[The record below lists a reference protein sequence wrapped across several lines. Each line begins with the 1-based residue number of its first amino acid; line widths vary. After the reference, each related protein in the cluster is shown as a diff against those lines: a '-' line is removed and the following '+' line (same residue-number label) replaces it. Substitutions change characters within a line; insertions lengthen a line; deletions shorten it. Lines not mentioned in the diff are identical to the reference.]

1 MSTDVAEEVVDDR
14 RAVRR
19 ISHDKLLV
27 LSDIIGSHPGVRAF
41 VDANPGYSN
50 RDALCKYV
58 ESLWEYSEIARS
70 TLDTV
75 CDHHRVLTKDAE
87 TAAAADA
94 LSGVR
99 RIAKFLVD
107 RVPGAELHLSDLL

>member
-19 ISHDKLLV
+19 MTHDKLLV
-27 LSDIIGSHPGVRAF
+27 LSDIIGSHPAVRAF

-50 RDALCKYV
+50 RDALGKYV
-58 ESLWEYSEIARS
+58 ESLWEHGEISRS

-75 CDHHRVLTKDAE
+75 CDHHRVLTKDVE
-87 TAAAADA
+87 TAVAADA
-94 LSGVR
+94 LAAVR
-99 RIAKFLVD
+99 RIARFLVD
-107 RVPGAELHLSDLL
+107 SVPGAELHLSDLL